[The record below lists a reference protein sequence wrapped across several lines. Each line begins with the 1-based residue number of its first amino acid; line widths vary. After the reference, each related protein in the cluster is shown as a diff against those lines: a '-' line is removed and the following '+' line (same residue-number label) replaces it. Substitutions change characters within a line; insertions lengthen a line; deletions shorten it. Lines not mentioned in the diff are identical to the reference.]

1 MRFTL
6 LGSGAV
12 RNNPRRA
19 GPSQIVHVGEQR
31 LLFDCGRGA
40 CLRLAQEDEKVEEI
54 DRLFLTHL
62 HFDHIVDV
70 PYFVFVGWNNS
81 RQNQLRITGPRGTA
95 SFLERLIRPPF
106 EQDIASRLGHGKSE
120 FGVRWLAPS
129 IWTKMCSTPQ
139 SARSSPKWASRTH
152 LT

>member
-81 RQNQLRITGPRGTA
+81 RQNQHQQQQHQLKHQL
-95 SFLERLIRPPF
+95 SMFL
-106 EQDIASRLGHGKSE
+106 
-120 FGVRWLAPS
+120 
-129 IWTKMCSTPQ
+129 M
-139 SARSSPKWASRTH
+139 
-152 LT
+152 LTYHHQ